1 VTAELL
7 AAICAAITEASG
19 LRFVAT
25 AAHAASG
32 GSIHRSYVLAG
43 DSRRYFVK
51 TNSAPALPQF
61 VAEAQGLV
69 YLSATCSVRVPAVIC
84 HGATADSAFL
94 VLEYLA
100 LRPVT
105 TDGQIKLARAT
116 AALHR
121 ADPGEKSYGLAHD
134 NFIGSTPQ
142 SNTRCEDWITFFR
155 EQRLRFQLDLAA
167 KNGHGRALKPG
178 ERLLE
183 NIGGLFG
190 DCRPRPSL
198 LHGDLWS
205 GNAGELDGGEPV
217 IFDPAV
223 YFGDRESDLAMTELF
238 GGFAPAF
245 YAAYDAAWPRDPGY
259 ASRRTLYQLYHVINH
274 LNLFGA
280 AYLAQAQNMIAEL
293 NAELG

>member
-7 AAICAAITEASG
+7 AAISAAITDASG
-19 LRFVAT
+19 LRFAAT
-25 AAHAASG
+25 TAQAASG
-32 GSIHRSYVLAG
+32 GSIHRSYVL
-43 DSRRYFVK
+43 DSTSRRYFVK
-51 TNSAPALPQF
+51 TNSAAALPQF
-61 VAEAQGLV
+61 IAEAEGLS
-69 YLSATCSVRVPAVIC
+69 YLAATRSVRVPAVIC
-84 HGATADSAFL
+84 HGTTADTAFL
-94 VLEYLA
+94 VLEHLA
-100 LRPVT
+100 LMPAT
-105 TDGQIKLARAT
+105 TAGQIRLAQAIT
-116 AALHR
+116 ALHR
-121 ADPGEKSYGLAHD
+121 ANASEKNHGLAHD
-134 NFIGSTPQ
+134 NFIGAIAQ
-142 SNTRCEDWITFFR
+142 SNARCEDWITFFR

-167 KNGHGRALKPG
+167 KNGHGQALKPG

-190 DCRPRPSL
+190 DYRPWPSL

-245 YAAYDAAWPRDPGY
+245 YAAYDAAWPREPGY
-259 ASRRTLYQLYHVINH
+259 ASRRTLYQLYHVLNH

-280 AYLAQAQNMIAEL
+280 AYLAQAQSMIAEL